1 MRRDVSERRGR
12 LAGGAAVLALG
23 SVVAKL
29 IGAFHRVP
37 LTNILGAGGMGVY
50 QLVFPV
56 YALFITLSTA
66 GIPTALSRL
75 VAEHRAR
82 GEDARKYLAAALF
95 TLIALSV
102 LAGVLIVALSHVL
115 ARWQGNPAAA
125 DGYVVIAP
133 AVVFSGIV
141 AGLRGW
147 FQGEMRMAPTALS
160 AVIEQLVK
168 LGVGVGLAALFAPR
182 GMTAAVLGALAGV
195 TVSEAV
201 AAAYLFVV
209 RAVERR
215 RGEGARGTL
224 RLDAVER
231 GAMFRTAAPIAL
243 LSVIIPLGAFSDTFI
258 VVNALKWGGADTA
271 AATAM
276 YGLYCGP
283 VTSLVNLPVAVAMA
297 LAVAVVPSV
306 SVSRAE
312 ADLGGVLAKSRMSVK
327 LVYLVGVPSA
337 LFLMVFGRNI
347 LSVLYPTLDVFEVR
361 EAARLLSVAAF
372 GVVLAGSTQIYVSLL
387 QALDRTKS
395 AVKSLFAAVVVKAVL
410 SVLLVRFM
418 GVMGAAVAGVVMSAV
433 SLLLVSASFHRF
445 TEIRL
450 EKNVAQTL
458 VCGVIM
464 ALAAL
469 VVREYVPSD
478 IGAVTV
484 GAAVCLAVYGWLTML
499 AGVFT
504 EQECLSLPFGSR
516 LAKLRRKI
524 RFWENGYDR

>member
-1 MRRDVSERRGR
+1 M
-12 LAGGAAVLALG
+12 G

-125 DGYVVIAP
+125 GGYVVIAP

-201 AAAYLFVV
+201 AAAYLFIV

-327 LVYLVGVPSA
+327 LVYLVGVPS
-337 LFLMVFGRNI
+337 
-347 LSVLYPTLDVFEVR
+347 
-361 EAARLLSVAAF
+361 LSVAAF

-395 AVKSLFAAVVVKAVL
+395 AVKSLFVAVVVKAVL
-410 SVLLVRFM
+410 SVVLVRSM

>member
-1 MRRDVSERRGR
+1 MSFRDLNHTLSCLFTLVL
-12 LAGGAAVLALG
+12 LAMNKEHSSYYDDAGEATSTLDVTTLSTLRDYGLVQYVDEGDCVYLTAEGQREALGALKYLQLALG
-23 SVVAKL
+23 PSL
-29 IGAFHRVP
+29 GAAHDEVQGAWPRLFADQAAAGAGP
-37 LTNILGAGGMGVY
+37 LTM
-50 QLVFPV
+50 
-56 YALFITLSTA
+56 
-66 GIPTALSRL
+66 
-75 VAEHRAR
+75 
-82 GEDARKYLAAALF
+82 
-95 TLIALSV
+95 
-102 LAGVLIVALSHVL
+102 
-115 ARWQGNPAAA
+115 
-125 DGYVVIAP
+125 
-133 AVVFSGIV
+133 
-141 AGLRGW
+141 
-147 FQGEMRMAPTALS
+147 
-160 AVIEQLVK
+160 
-168 LGVGVGLAALFAPR
+168 
-182 GMTAAVLGALAGV
+182 
-195 TVSEAV
+195 SEFV
-201 AAAYLFVV
+201 AAAYLFIV

-243 LSVIIPLGAFSDTFI
+243 LSVIIPLGAFFDTFI

-395 AVKSLFAAVVVKAVL
+395 AVKSLFASVVVKAVL
-410 SVLLVRFM
+410 SVVLVRFI

-433 SLLLVSASFHRF
+433 SLLLVSAAFHRF

>member
-1 MRRDVSERRGR
+1 MKRDVSERRGR

-125 DGYVVIAP
+125 GGYVVIAP

-201 AAAYLFVV
+201 AAAYLFIV

-271 AATAM
+271 AAT
-276 YGLYCGP
+276 
-283 VTSLVNLPVAVAMA
+283 VAVAMA

-327 LVYLVGVPSA
+327 LVYIVGVPSA

-347 LSVLYPTLDVFEVR
+347 LSVLYPALDVFEVR

-395 AVKSLFAAVVVKAVL
+395 AVKSLFVAVVVKAVL
-410 SVLLVRFM
+410 SVVLVRFM

-433 SLLLVSASFHRF
+433 SLLLVSVSFHRF